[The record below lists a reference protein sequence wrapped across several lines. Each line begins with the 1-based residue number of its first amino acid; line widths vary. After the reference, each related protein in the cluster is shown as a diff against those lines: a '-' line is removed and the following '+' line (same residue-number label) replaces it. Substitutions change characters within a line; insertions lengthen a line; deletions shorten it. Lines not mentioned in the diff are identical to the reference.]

1 MKPYNKYLWFLVVL
15 LSFFWAGELNAEGF
29 TVQPIPVSY
38 PNDELIGPSM
48 FYLEEEDDSNPYQV
62 LERFLDGQ
70 FTSFGEAKLFN
81 KGYTESIWWFAFML
95 ENNLNE
101 NNKVIFSPVG
111 AAIKEGILYTFD
123 PDGEL
128 LNEQYSGFLYSEKR
142 RDMNSRINSYQII
155 LPPLAQRL
163 FLLKVDSRGL
173 NTYIPFYLDGVNEY
187 WEYEVTRTSI
197 YGTVTGV
204 LLMATGL
211 GLFFW
216 LYFKESMY
224 LAFAGYLISSLILI
238 LEEDGFLFLWVY
250 GDYFGQ
256 LSAVIIPLFSVLM
269 SVFLLQFIHY
279 FFGIKPYGFSIA
291 EKSVPLFYAIYLYAF
306 LVFLTLFF
314 STSYSFNRYV
324 NGFAL
329 FLSFIN
335 MMLIL
340 FLTFSQFKK
349 KGKITYFIFAALAL
363 LIFGFSNYVLNL
375 QGFTDW
381 HPLKPNG
388 LIFGSIVN
396 VIVLTI
402 GISHRYYQIR
412 RDKDRLTAKMLE
424 QERKTAQ
431 SIIEAQEKERQRI
444 AKDLHD
450 DLGGLLAMIKL
461 KIDSILLDQKENDNN
476 KTSLEETQKLMQMAC
491 HDLRFIAHELMPLE
505 AAEKRLKTMVS
516 EVLDLVKVQNK
527 IKIAYDIGD
536 IPYLNIDT
544 KINLFRI
551 IKELLNNIIKHSEA
565 SEADI
570 QVFFDNFDDSI
581 TLMVSDNGKGIP
593 DEFIKNPNGGMG
605 LSNLHKRVDYLKGQ
619 LHFDVNKNGTT
630 VIVTI
635 PFEKIDKTYE

>member
-1 MKPYNKYLWFLVVL
+1 MKPCNRYLWFVVVWGAIFWVGEVFAE
-15 LSFFWAGELNAEGF
+15 SFQI
-29 TVQPIPVSY
+29 QPFPVVY
-38 PNDELIGPSM
+38 PNEELLGSHM
-48 FYLEEEDDSNPYQV
+48 FYWEEVGENSPDQV
-62 LERFLDGQ
+62 LKKFLNGE
-70 FTSFGEAKLFN
+70 FTSFGEARLFN
-81 KGYTESIWWFAFML
+81 RGYTESIWWFAFVL
-95 ENNLNE
+95 ENSLDE

-123 PDGEL
+123 ENGEL
-128 LNEQYSGFLYSEKR
+128 LLEQYSGFLYAGSE
-142 RDMNSRINSYQII
+142 RDMNSRINSYQVI
-155 LPPLAQRL
+155 LPPLTQRF

-187 WEYEVTRTSI
+187 WEYEVKRTSI
-197 YGTVTGV
+197 YGTVTGI

-216 LYFKESMY
+216 FYFKESMY

-250 GDYFGQ
+250 GEYLGE
-256 LSAVIIPLFSVLM
+256 LSAIIIPLFSVLM

-279 FFGIKPYGFSIA
+279 FFRITPYGFFIKG
-291 EKSVPLFYAIYLYAF
+291 KSVPLFYAIYLYAL
-306 LVFLTLFF
+306 LVFLTFF
-314 STSYSFNRYV
+314 LTESYSFNRYV

-329 FLSFIN
+329 LLSFIN
-335 MMLIL
+335 MMLVL
-340 FLTFSQFKK
+340 YLTFSQFKK
-349 KGKITYFIFAALAL
+349 KGKITYFIFAALAV

-375 QGFTDW
+375 QGITDW

-402 GISHRYYQIR
+402 GLSHRYYQIR
-412 RDKDRLTAKMLE
+412 RDKDRLTVQMLE

-431 SIIEAQEKERQRI
+431 SIIQAQEKERQRI

-461 KIDSILLDQKENDNN
+461 KIDSILLNQKENGDN

-527 IKIAYDIGD
+527 IKISYDIGD

-570 QVFFDNFDDSI
+570 QVFFDNYDDSI

-605 LSNLHKRVDYLKGQ
+605 LSNLQKRVNYLKGQ

-630 VIVTI
+630 VIVTV
-635 PFEKIDKTYE
+635 PFEKVDI

>member
-1 MKPYNKYLWFLVVL
+1 MKPYNKYIWFLVVL
-15 LSFFWAGELNAEGF
+15 SSFFWTGELYAEGF
-29 TVQPIPVSY
+29 QVQPIPVSY
-38 PNDELIGPSM
+38 PKDVLIGPSM
-48 FYLEEEDDSNPYQV
+48 FYWEEDGAGNPYQV

-95 ENNLNE
+95 ENNLDE

-123 PDGEL
+123 PDGKL
-128 LNEQYSGFLYSEKR
+128 LNEQYSGFLYSGKR

-187 WEYEVTRTSI
+187 WEYEVKRTSI

-216 LYFKESMY
+216 VYFKESMY

-238 LEEDGFLFLWVY
+238 LEEDGFLFLWIY
-250 GDYFGQ
+250 GDYFGE
-256 LSAVIIPLFSVLM
+256 LSAVLIPLFSVLM

-279 FFGIKPYGFSIA
+279 FFGIRPYGFSISG
-291 EKSVPLFYAIYLYAF
+291 KSVPLFYAIYLYAF

-335 MMLIL
+335 MLLVL

-402 GISHRYYQIR
+402 GISYRYYQIR

-424 QERKTAQ
+424 QERKTAH

-461 KIDSILLDQKENDNN
+461 KIDSILLNQKEHSDT
-476 KTSLEETQKLMQMAC
+476 KTSLEETQ
-491 HDLRFIAHELMPLE
+491 
-505 AAEKRLKTMVS
+505 
-516 EVLDLVKVQNK
+516 
-527 IKIAYDIGD
+527 
-536 IPYLNIDT
+536 
-544 KINLFRI
+544 
-551 IKELLNNIIKHSEA
+551 
-565 SEADI
+565 
-570 QVFFDNFDDSI
+570 
-581 TLMVSDNGKGIP
+581 
-593 DEFIKNPNGGMG
+593 
-605 LSNLHKRVDYLKGQ
+605 
-619 LHFDVNKNGTT
+619 
-630 VIVTI
+630 
-635 PFEKIDKTYE
+635 

>member
-1 MKPYNKYLWFLVVL
+1 MKLYNRYLCVFCVWG
-15 LSFFWAGELNAEGF
+15 SIFWAEEVFARSFE
-29 TVQPIPVSY
+29 VQPIPVAY
-38 PNDELIGPSM
+38 PNEELIGPNM
-48 FYLEEEDDSNPYQV
+48 FYWEEVGGNSPEQV
-62 LERFLDGQ
+62 LKKFLNGE
-70 FTSFGEAKLFN
+70 FTSFGEARLFN
-81 KGYTESIWWFAFML
+81 KGYTESIWWFAFVL
-95 ENNLNE
+95 ENSLDE

-123 PDGEL
+123 ENGGL
-128 LNEQYSGFLYSEKR
+128 LKEQYSGFLYAGSE
-142 RDMNSRINSYQII
+142 RDMNSRINSYQVI

-173 NTYIPFYLDGVNEY
+173 NTYIPFYLDGVDEY
-187 WEYEVTRTSI
+187 WEYEVKRTSI
-197 YGTVTGV
+197 YGTVTGI

-211 GLFFW
+211 GFFFW
-216 LYFKESMY
+216 FYFKESMY

-250 GDYFGQ
+250 GGYLGEI
-256 LSAVIIPLFSVLM
+256 SAVIIPLFSVLM

-279 FFGIKPYGFSIA
+279 FFRIKPYGFVI
-291 EKSVPLFYAIYLYAF
+291 KGKNVPLFYAIYFYAF
-306 LVFLTLFF
+306 LVFLTIFF
-314 STSYSFNRYV
+314 TESYSFNRFV

-329 FLSFIN
+329 LLAFIN
-335 MMLIL
+335 MLFVM

-349 KGKITYFIFAALAL
+349 KGRITYFIFAALAV

-375 QGFTDW
+375 QGITDW

-396 VIVLTI
+396 VVVLTI
-402 GISHRYYQIR
+402 GLSHRYYQIR
-412 RDKDRLTAKMLE
+412 RDKDRLTVQMLE

-431 SIIEAQEKERQRI
+431 SIIQAQEKERQRI

-461 KIDSILLDQKENDNN
+461 KIDSILLHQKGNDDN

-527 IKIAYDIGD
+527 IKISYDIGD

-570 QVFFDNFDDSI
+570 QVFFDNYDESI

-605 LSNLHKRVDYLKGQ
+605 LSNLHKRVNYLKGQ

-630 VIVTI
+630 VIVTV
-635 PFEKIDKTYE
+635 PFEKVDI

>member
-1 MKPYNKYLWFLVVL
+1 VVL
-15 LSFFWAGELNAEGF
+15 ASFFWAEDVFADSF
-29 TVQPIPVSY
+29 QIQPIPVAY
-38 PNDELIGPSM
+38 PDEDLIGPKM
-48 FYLEEEDDSNPYQV
+48 FYWEEVGNNSPEQV
-62 LERFLDGQ
+62 LKKFLNGD

-81 KGYTESIWWFAFML
+81 KGYTESIWWFAFVL
-95 ENNLNE
+95 ENTLDE
-101 NNKVIFSPVG
+101 NNKMIFSPVG

-123 PDGEL
+123 ENGEL
-128 LNEQYSGFLYSEKR
+128 LKEQYSGFLYAGSK
-142 RDMNSRINSYQII
+142 RDMNSRINSYQVI

-173 NTYIPFYLDGVNEY
+173 NTYIPFYLDGVDVY
-187 WEYEVTRTSI
+187 WEYEVKRTSV
-197 YGTVTGV
+197 YGTVTGI

-216 LYFKESMY
+216 FYFKESMY
-224 LAFAGYLISSLILI
+224 LAFAGYLMSSLILI
-238 LEEDGFLFLWVY
+238 LEEDGYLFLWVY
-250 GDYFGQ
+250 GEYFGQ

-279 FFGIKPYGFSIA
+279 FFSIKPNGFVI
-291 EKSVPLFYAIYLYAF
+291 KGIFVPTFYTVYLYAF
-306 LVFLTLFF
+306 LVFLTIFF
-314 STSYSFNRYV
+314 TESYSFNRFV

-329 FLSFIN
+329 LLSFIN
-335 MMLIL
+335 MLLVM

-349 KGKITYFIFAALAL
+349 KGRITYFIFAALAV

-375 QGFTDW
+375 QGITDW

-388 LIFGSIVN
+388 LIFGSILN

-402 GISHRYYQIR
+402 GLSHRYYQIR
-412 RDKDRLTAKMLE
+412 RDKDRLAVQILE

-431 SIIEAQEKERQRI
+431 SIIQAQEKERQRI

-461 KIDSILLDQKENDNN
+461 KIDSILLNQKENDEN

-527 IKIAYDIGD
+527 IKISYDIGD
-536 IPYLNIDT
+536 IPYLSIDT

-570 QVFFDNFDDSI
+570 QVFFDNYDESI

-593 DEFIKNPNGGMG
+593 DAFIKNPNGGMG
-605 LSNLHKRVDYLKGQ
+605 LSNLQKRVNYLRGQ

-635 PFEKIDKTYE
+635 PLEKENKAYE